1 MISFHFSAF
10 CGDGLLEPSV
20 RKTEFLSKGF
30 FPASSFSKL
39 RVSEDTWN
47 GSLLSRHKKNGAR
60 RLRVH
65 FFIQAENSLFYKDGM
80 YGLEHQKVLELKI
93 IEHIDRTKAIMVTSR
108 PYKHRT
114 LHRVPQ
120 RRPKVH

>member
-1 MISFHFSAF
+1 MSFHFSAS

-20 RKTEFLSKGF
+20 QKTEFLSKGF

-47 GSLLSRHKKNGAR
+47 GSLLSMYKKMEPEGSAFT
-60 RLRVH
+60 
-65 FFIQAENSLFYKDGM
+65 FFMQAENSLFYKDGM